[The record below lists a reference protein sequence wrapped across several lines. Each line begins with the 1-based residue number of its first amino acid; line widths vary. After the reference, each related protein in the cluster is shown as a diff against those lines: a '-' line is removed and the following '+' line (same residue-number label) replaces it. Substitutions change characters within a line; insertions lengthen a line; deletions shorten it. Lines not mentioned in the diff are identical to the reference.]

1 MISVDQIHRLESS
14 IERALGMLTE
24 LREANAS
31 LTSQLQ
37 AANAEAAETARKLE
51 ESESARLAAE
61 QRLLD
66 LEGKLSQLRTDQE
79 EIEAT
84 INRTLHQLDELE
96 VDLSEPE
103 AGSPPA
109 PVPADSE
116 PAADVPGSAAA
127 PAADSLEE
135 EAAVPDAAA
144 VEQAEAAVSEQSDEA
159 SPTAISEEDSEE
171 DTAGEEEAPRREGA
185 ELDIF

>member
-1 MISVDQIHRLESS
+1 MISVEQIHRLENR
-14 IERALGMLTE
+14 IERALGMLAE

-31 LTSQLQ
+31 LASQLQ
-37 AANAEAAETARKLE
+37 AANAGAAETARKLE

-61 QRLLD
+61 QKLLE

-96 VDLSEPE
+96 VDLSDPE
-103 AGSPPA
+103 AGTPSAPA
-109 PVPADSE
+109 PAESE
-116 PAADVPGSAAA
+116 PAADVATTAAA
-127 PAADSLEE
+127 AEPAEDPLAGEPADR
-135 EAAVPDAAA
+135 DAAA
-144 VEQAEAAVSEQSDEA
+144 AEQTAA
-159 SPTAISEEDSEE
+159 
-171 DTAGEEEAPRREGA
+171 AGEEQPDEADATATTGEEATPSREGA

>member
-1 MISVDQIHRLESS
+1 MISVEQIHHLENR
-14 IERALGMLTE
+14 IERALGMLAE
-24 LREANAS
+24 LRETNAS

-37 AANAEAAETARKLE
+37 AANAGAVETARKLE

-96 VDLSEPE
+96 VDLSDPE
-103 AGSPPA
+103 ADSPPA
-109 PVPADSE
+109 PTPAASE
-116 PAADVPGSAAA
+116 PVTDVAATP
-127 PAADSLEE
+127 PAAEPAEDSLAGEPTKRDAVAPDQDAASQEQSDKADARTTTEE
-135 EAAVPDAAA
+135 EATP
-144 VEQAEAAVSEQSDEA
+144 S
-159 SPTAISEEDSEE
+159 
-171 DTAGEEEAPRREGA
+171 REGA